1 MPVAL
6 DANRWAS
13 RRALIGGFALTLVPR
28 EVSRTLITQALKAV
42 GISLLLVVG
51 FALWDSALAQKPRQ
65 SAVQVRP
72 RRGAIADAPVNCPIF
87 HCDRQR
93 TGWNP
98 NEPALSP
105 AAVSGGTFG
114 KLWQTTLDTVRI
126 GSIDYDPHLYASPL
140 YVDVLSITDG
150 GPYDG
155 RQFAAVIAA
164 TGNGYVY
171 AINAFDANGVA
182 AGSILWKQF
191 LGMPSRMI
199 QDGGPPIGVL
209 GTPVIDLDAT
219 PPTVYVAADTAPPS
233 FSTRSWRVFG
243 LDLGS
248 GNMLPGWPL
257 DLNDDTLS
265 PINENGP
272 ASFQTAATMSQR
284 GGLNL
289 SWDRTVLYVPFG
301 SYNDGGAGW
310 MVAIDTGLG
319 SGTPQLLS
327 AFSAAPWSN
336 PSANGGMWASGG
348 AGIDPNGN
356 VYAVTGNS
364 PAGSIPQTWGE
375 SVLVWAPDL
384 PLHLVGTYT
393 PWNHCQLDSS
403 DVDLCGSGVVILP
416 DLDPT
421 TTSTPHLI
429 SLGGKQGNAYV
440 VDRDNMPGN
449 LVQRPPCSASSLTD
463 GSLWDP
469 TAPRPYLNNHPGPLN
484 IFGPYS
490 EIHAQVDQA
499 KARSTP
505 AYFLASNG
513 TSYLFLSG
521 STKESDGSSVAI
533 PPSLARVQV
542 VTAPNQPAFLRID
555 AYEPTLVF
563 KSPGTPMVTSNG
575 SNDPI
580 IWVLEPNVYRSAALV
595 GSSVHPQL
603 HAIDATTMQVL
614 FSSDPTDPDMKQGG
628 KYNHPVVARGVV
640 FTGTDRITAWGLP
653 PGFERIYRTPRS
665 PAR

>member
-1 MPVAL
+1 
-6 DANRWAS
+6 
-13 RRALIGGFALTLVPR
+13 
-28 EVSRTLITQALKAV
+28 
-42 GISLLLVVG
+42 LLLVVG
-51 FALWDSALAQKPRQ
+51 FALWDSAQAQKPRQ

-72 RRGAIADAPVNCPIF
+72 RRGAIADAPVNCPMF

-105 AAVSGGTFG
+105 AAVSGGTFR

-191 LGMPSRMI
+191 LGRPSRMI
-199 QDGGPPIGVL
+199 LDGGPPIGVL

-233 FSTRSWRVFG
+233 FPTRSWRVFG

-542 VTAPNQPAFLRID
+542 VTAPNLPAFLRID